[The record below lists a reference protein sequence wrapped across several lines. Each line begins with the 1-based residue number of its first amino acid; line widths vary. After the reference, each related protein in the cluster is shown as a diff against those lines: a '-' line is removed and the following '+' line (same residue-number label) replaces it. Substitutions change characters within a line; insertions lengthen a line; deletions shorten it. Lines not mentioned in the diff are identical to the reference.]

1 MGPVAEPPGT
11 VVNGGN
17 AAEVTPGEVVNGMVT
32 DQTRAG
38 SNVLPVGGVK
48 EAGTV
53 DMDGAAAGDVAAAVA
68 AAEASTDGSREH
80 RREHPQGDGHHG

>member
-1 MGPVAEPPGT
+1 MA
-11 VVNGGN
+11 NGGN

-53 DMDGAAAGDVAAAVA
+53 DIDGAAAGDVAAAVA
-68 AAEASTDGSREH
+68 AAEASTDVSREH